1 MTIPYP
7 KIPPDIISV
16 GPFHLRWYAVMYV
29 VGYFV
34 GYQLVLARIRRGMS
48 AVTQKQ
54 LDDLLAYLV
63 IGMLVGARIIYVF
76 VYDFPSYRAHPWNA
90 FAVWKGGLSF
100 HGAIIGMAA
109 AVALFA
115 HRHKLPYLAVSD
127 TIALAGAQGLFFGRV
142 GNFING
148 ELYGRPTN
156 VPWAMVF
163 PTDPLHLPRH
173 PSQLYEGIAEGVLLA
188 LVLWSLDRVSRRH
201 GWYWNGLLTGA
212 FLVGYAVLRFLL
224 EFTRQPDAQLG
235 FILLGRFSMGQLLST
250 LMLAAGVILLA
261 ASRSHR
267 ASTVVREPPT
277 ENQASADRTP

>member
-16 GPFHLRWYAVMYV
+16 GPFHLRWYAMMYV

-34 GYQLVLARIRRGMS
+34 GYRLALARIRRGMS
-48 AVTQKQ
+48 ALTQKQ
-54 LDDLLAYLV
+54 LDDLIPDLV
-63 IGMLVGARIIYVF
+63 IGMLVGARLIYVF
-76 VYDFPSYRAHPWNA
+76 VYDFPTYRAHPWNA
-90 FAVWKGGLSF
+90 FAIWQGGLSF
-100 HGAIIGMAA
+100 HGAVLGMAV
-109 AVALFA
+109 AVAWFA
-115 HRHKLPYLAVSD
+115 HRQKLPYLAVSD
-127 TIALAGAQGLFFGRV
+127 TIAFAGTQGLFFGRL

-148 ELYGRPTN
+148 ELYGRPSD

-173 PSQLYEGIAEGVLLA
+173 PSQLYEGIAEGILLA
-188 LVLWSLDRVSRRH
+188 LVIWGIDRIAHRQ

-212 FLVGYAVLRFLL
+212 FLVGYALLRILL

-250 LMLAAGVILLA
+250 LMLVAGMILLA
-261 ASRSHR
+261 AS
-267 ASTVVREPPT
+267 AYGPTKVPDST
-277 ENQASADRTP
+277 